1 MHWRGELRTPRKRSL
16 TQILDKMASHRHG
29 GPFLRQYPRTE
40 PRKTVQR
47 RAFEGKQT
55 PDLTPG
61 GVTRP
66 PRFRPRPALRGGVQ
80 GPGGPCDPR
89 PLSCA
94 KIVPRPGAGGGLRHT
109 ALTGRVRAEQ
119 GGIYLLVMGSRGT
132 GRTRGGQPGKQRRA
146 APHGERPSASMIA
159 GMDFLYLGSAPS
171 GKKPNCRT
179 MRRST
184 LS

>member
-1 MHWRGELRTPRKRSL
+1 MTE
-16 TQILDKMASHRHG
+16 KMASHAIGR
-29 GPFLRQYPRTE
+29 PLLRSYPRTE
-40 PRKTVQR
+40 PSKTAQQW
-47 RAFEGKQT
+47 AFEGKQT
-55 PDLTPG
+55 PELTPG
-61 GVTRP
+61 GVNRP
-66 PRFRPRPALRGGVQ
+66 PRSRPRPALRGGVH
-80 GPGGPCDPR
+80 GPSGSFDPR

-94 KIVPRPGAGGGLRHT
+94 KIVHRPGAGGGLRHT

-146 APHGERPSASMIA
+146 APHGERPFASMTA
-159 GMDFLYLGSAPS
+159 VMDFLYLGSAPS

-179 MRRST
+179 MCRST